1 MTINRINFEA
11 YLLDYLE
18 GNLDPLL
25 TADLMAFLA
34 ENPEFEKS
42 IPDYDT
48 RQLPLSDTQSYKHK
62 GSLIKDFTD
71 LPEVTA
77 GNFDEFCIAACEGL
91 LVESDLT
98 RLSAY
103 IRLHPEKQ
111 RELDLFRKIKLQPD
125 LTVCYTGK
133 NELKKKQDSAS
144 LRYLYYAL
152 GIAASVAL
160 LFLLVLRKPAG
171 TVYTETGPVNTPK
184 MENAVQLPDVMPPPD
199 ATIQPESGTSAG
211 EKRSKP
217 YISQNPETT
226 PVEGTR
232 ELPALPALAKLEPV
246 ADLKV
251 FTAVQP
257 PPVTDHLAKTAVTH
271 RNPVQNR
278 IYTGNTFADTRIG
291 SLFNRIDFWKTAETA
306 ISGFNYLTESN
317 ISVDR
322 ITDESGNLT
331 SLLIQSDSY
340 TITGKIK

>member
-1 MTINRINFEA
+1 MTINRNNFEA

-48 RQLPLSDTQSYKHK
+48 RISLSNTQSYNHK
-62 GSLIKDFTD
+62 GMLIKDFTD

-98 RLSAY
+98 RLSDY
-103 IRLHPEKQ
+103 IRLHPDKQ
-111 RELDLFRKIKLQPD
+111 RDLDLYRKITLQPD
-125 LTVCYTGK
+125 LTVRYPGK
-133 NELKKKQDSAS
+133 NELKKKQGSTN

-152 GIAASVAL
+152 GVAASVAL
-160 LFLLVLRKPAG
+160 LFMLVLRRPAG
-171 TVYTETGPVNTPK
+171 TVYTETAPVNSGK
-184 MENAVQLPDVMPPPD
+184 MKNAVQLPDVLPPHNE
-199 ATIQPESGTSAG
+199 TIQPESETSAG
-211 EKRSKP
+211 KFLQMPEISK
-217 YISQNPETT
+217 NPDTA
-226 PVEGTR
+226 PVEETR
-232 ELPALPALAKLEPV
+232 EFPAWQALAKLEPV
-246 ADLKV
+246 LDMKV
-251 FTAVQP
+251 FTSVQP
-257 PPVTDHLAKTAVTH
+257 PPVTDHLAKTAVTDK
-271 RNPVQNR
+271 NLVQKR

-322 ITDESGNLT
+322 ITDDSGNLT

>member
-1 MTINRINFEA
+1 MTINRNNFEA

-25 TADLMAFLA
+25 TADLMVFLA
-34 ENPEFEKS
+34 ENPEFENY

-48 RQLPLSDTQSYKHK
+48 RISLSDTQSYHHK
-62 GSLIKDFTD
+62 GKLIRDFTD

-98 RLSAY
+98 RLSDY
-103 IRLHPEKQ
+103 IGLHPEKQ
-111 RELDLFRKIKLQPD
+111 RDLDLYRKITLQPD
-125 LTVCYTGK
+125 LTVRYPGK
-133 NELKKKQDSAS
+133 NELKKKQGSTN

-160 LFLLVLRKPAG
+160 LFLLVIRRPAG
-171 TVYTETGPVNTPK
+171 TVYTETAPVNSGK
-184 MENAVQLPDVMPPPD
+184 MKNAVQLPDVLPLPD
-199 ATIQPESGTSAG
+199 ETIQFESETSAG
-211 EKRSKP
+211 ELLQMPEISK
-217 YISQNPETT
+217 NPETA
-226 PVEGTR
+226 PVEETR
-232 ELPALPALAKLEPV
+232 ESPALPALAKLEPV
-246 ADLKV
+246 LDLKV
-251 FTAVQP
+251 FTSVQP
-257 PPVTDHLAKTAVTH
+257 PPVMDHLAKTAVAYK
-271 RNPVQNR
+271 NPVQNR

-322 ITDESGNLT
+322 ITDDSGNLT